1 MNAKTL
7 IAFTSLFL
15 THNLRADIA
24 NAQQPQSSIRYF
36 VIQSTG
42 LFEITDVATGG
53 RFVIAPTSERFVV
66 DGRSMQVR
74 GRTDRVRRG
83 ERYVTVTKVI
93 ETSNCNTEK
102 FFEDREPMFGS
113 QGLTPGETTLPPDLV
128 PQTTVSVTTKVVNSR
143 TPSTRRLSIGSR

>member
-7 IAFTSLFL
+7 IVLTSLFL
-15 THNLRADIA
+15 ASTLRADIA
-24 NAQQPQSSIRYF
+24 NAQPSETTIRYF

-53 RFVIAPTSERFVV
+53 SFVIAPTNEFFVV

-83 ERYVTVTKVI
+83 ESYVTVTTVAEQARCDI
-93 ETSNCNTEK
+93 ETIHVDGRAIKKSKALFRGTNSGNSDE
-102 FFEDREPMFGS
+102 
-113 QGLTPGETTLPPDLV
+113 V
-128 PQTTVSVTTKVVNSR
+128 PQSTVSITTKVVNNR

>member
-7 IAFTSLFL
+7 IVLTSLFL
-15 THNLRADIA
+15 ASTLRADIA
-24 NAQQPQSSIRYF
+24 NAQPSETTIRYF

-83 ERYVTVTKVI
+83 EKYVTVTKVI
-93 ETSNCNTEK
+93 EPSNCNTEK
-102 FFEDREPMFGS
+102 VFEDREPMVKS
-113 QGLTPGETTLPPDLV
+113 QGITPGQTTLPPDIV